1 MLLTYL
7 KGQPQ
12 GWSFLLLHHLTYSS
26 PRKTFFHTQKRA
38 EIARIMVLF
47 SAMMLATG
55 DGETSI
61 NCT

>member
-47 SAMMLATG
+47 SAMMLATD
-55 DGETSI
+55 DG
-61 NCT
+61 

>member
-12 GWSFLLLHHLTYSS
+12 CWSFLLLHHLTYSS
-26 PRKTFFHTQKRA
+26 QRKTFFHTQKRA

-47 SAMMLATG
+47 SAMMLATD
-55 DGETSI
+55 DG
-61 NCT
+61 